1 MANVS
6 TGWLKDFNNNRF
18 MPITHTT
25 KVFNTNGISV
35 ETKMS
40 EVDAA
45 IAALQAQ
52 NSFKDVKVGTTTI
65 SADSAQDT
73 LEIAAGD
80 GITLTASS
88 DSDKL
93 TIAHKDTSSVSSVT
107 ASTGTFIT
115 ALTIDTFGHITATS
129 TGTAATLTIGTV
141 TYNGTGAATVNLDS
155 FGITATAA
163 ELNILDGITASTTEL
178 NYVKGVTSDI
188 QTQLN
193 NKSVVKI
200 VRWS

>member
-1 MANVS
+1 MGNVS
-6 TGWLKDFNNNRF
+6 TGWLKDFNNNKF

-25 KVFNTNGISV
+25 KVFDVNGKSV
-35 ETKMS
+35 ETKMN

-45 IAALQAQ
+45 IATLQAQ
-52 NSFKDVKVGTTTI
+52 KGFKDVKIGTTTI
-65 SADSAQDT
+65 SADSAQDI

-80 GITLTASS
+80 GITLTASNS
-88 DSDKL
+88 DDKL
-93 TIAHKDTSSVSSVT
+93 TIAHKDTSSASSVT

-115 ALTIDTFGHITATS
+115 ALTIDTFGHITARS
-129 TGTAATLTIGTV
+129 TGTAATLTIGSV
-141 TYNGTGAATVNLDS
+141 TYNGTAEKTVGLDS

-163 ELNILDGITASTTEL
+163 ELN
-178 NYVKGVTSDI
+178 YVDGVTSNI

-200 VRWS
+200 VRWSE

>member
-6 TGWLKDFNNNRF
+6 TGWLKDFDNNKF

-25 KVFNTNGISV
+25 KVFNANGVSV

-45 IAALQAQ
+45 ITALQAQ
-52 NSFKDVKVGTTTI
+52 NSFKDIKIGTVTI
-65 SADSAQDT
+65 SADKAQDT
-73 LEIAAGD
+73 LEIVAGD

-88 DSDKL
+88 NDDKL
-93 TIAHKDTSSVSSVT
+93 TIAHKDTSSASNIT
-107 ASTGTFIT
+107 ALTGTFVT
-115 ALTIDTFGHITATS
+115 GLTIDTFGHITAIN
-129 TGTAATLTIGTV
+129 TGTAAPLTIGAA
-141 TYNGTGAATVNLDS
+141 TYNGTSATTIGLIN
-155 FGITATAA
+155 FGILATAE
-163 ELNILDGITASTTEL
+163 ELNC
-178 NYVKGVTSDI
+178 VKNVTSNI

-193 NKSVVKI
+193 NKSTVKI